1 MKLKLKHWHA
11 LANNWYIG
19 VNYLSGDGYIAE
31 KTDKDDHFGD
41 HFGVHIGDNHYLAK
55 KHQSY
60 FYIHDAHKNAKEQ
73 KLLLFG
79 GLYTVIFDTSMSLS
93 VPKVLIIF
101 DCFKWY

>member
-41 HFGVHIGDNHYLAK
+41 HFGVHIGDHHYLAK
-55 KHQSY
+55 NTRAIFTYMMHIKMQ
-60 FYIHDAHKNAKEQ
+60 KNKNYCF
-73 KLLLFG
+73 LVDFILLF
-79 GLYTVIFDTSMSLS
+79 
-93 VPKVLIIF
+93 LILQCLF
-101 DCFKWY
+101 LCPRF

>member
-1 MKLKLKHWHA
+1 MKLKLKHLHV

-41 HFGVHIGDNHYLAK
+41 HFGVHIGDHHYLAK

-60 FYIHDAHKNAKEQ
+60 IYIHDAHKNAKENYCF
-73 KLLLFG
+73 LVDFILLF
-79 GLYTVIFDTSMSLS
+79 
-93 VPKVLIIF
+93 
-101 DCFKWY
+101 

>member
-1 MKLKLKHWHA
+1 MKLKLKHLPV

-41 HFGVHIGDNHYLAK
+41 HFGVHIGDHHYLAK

-60 FYIHDAHKNAKEQ
+60 FYIHDAHNMQKNKNYCF
-73 KLLLFG
+73 LVDFILLF
-79 GLYTVIFDTSMSLS
+79 
-93 VPKVLIIF
+93 
-101 DCFKWY
+101 

>member
-1 MKLKLKHWHA
+1 MKLKLKHLHA

-31 KTDKDDHFGD
+31 KTDKDDHFD
-41 HFGVHIGDNHYLAK
+41 VHIGDHHYLAK

-60 FYIHDAHKNAKEQ
+60 FYIHDAHKNAKEH

-79 GLYTVIFDTSMSLS
+79 GLYTVI
-93 VPKVLIIF
+93 LILQCLF
-101 DCFKWY
+101 LCPRF

>member
-41 HFGVHIGDNHYLAK
+41 HFGVHIGDHHYLAK
-55 KHQSY
+55 NTRAIFTYMTHIKC
-60 FYIHDAHKNAKEQ
+60 KR

-79 GLYTVIFDTSMSLS
+79 GLYTVI
-93 VPKVLIIF
+93 LILQCLF
-101 DCFKWY
+101 LCPRF

>member
-41 HFGVHIGDNHYLAK
+41 HFGVHIGDHHYLAK

-79 GLYTVIFDTSMSLS
+79 GLYTVI
-93 VPKVLIIF
+93 LILKYLF
-101 DCFKWY
+101 LCPRF

>member
-41 HFGVHIGDNHYLAK
+41 HFGVHIGDHHYLAK
-55 KHQSY
+55 NTRAIFTYMMHIKM
-60 FYIHDAHKNAKEQ
+60 Q
-73 KLLLFG
+73 KKIIAFWWT
-79 GLYTVIFDTSMSLS
+79 YFDTSVSLS

>member
-1 MKLKLKHWHA
+1 MKLKLKHLHA

-31 KTDKDDHFGD
+31 KTDKDDHFD
-41 HFGVHIGDNHYLAK
+41 VHIGDHHYLAK

-60 FYIHDAHKNAKEQ
+60 FYIHDAHKMQ
-73 KLLLFG
+73 KKIIAFWWT
-79 GLYTVIFDTSMSLS
+79 LYCYFDTSVSLS

>member
-31 KTDKDDHFGD
+31 KTNKDDHFD
-41 HFGVHIGDNHYLAK
+41 VHIGDHHYLAK

-60 FYIHDAHKNAKEQ
+60 FYIHDEHKNAKEQ

-79 GLYTVIFDTSMSLS
+79 GLI
-93 VPKVLIIF
+93 LILQCLF
-101 DCFKWY
+101 LCPRF

>member
-11 LANNWYIG
+11 LANDWYIG

-31 KTDKDDHFGD
+31 KTDKDDHFG
-41 HFGVHIGDNHYLAK
+41 VHIGDHHYLAK

-60 FYIHDAHKNAKEQ
+60 FYIHDAHKNAK
-73 KLLLFG
+73 KIIAFWWT
-79 GLYTVIFDTSMSLS
+79 LYCYFEPSVSLS